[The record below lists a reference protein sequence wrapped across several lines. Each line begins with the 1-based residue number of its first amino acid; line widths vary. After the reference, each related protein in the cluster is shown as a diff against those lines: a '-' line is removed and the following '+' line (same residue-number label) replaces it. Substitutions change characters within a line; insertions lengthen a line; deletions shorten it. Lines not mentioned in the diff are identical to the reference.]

1 MQMGTTHILDT
12 LHTLRFL
19 TPYTHSLPLH
29 TPYMQIL
36 CVKYAYHM
44 QIVNETTEVGKEV
57 GVGGEQ
63 AGAGVSSTMLRKVKK
78 CEPSQVLLKVIYTC
92 IHGCFAHV
100 HRALLRIYI
109 RLFAGK

>member
-1 MQMGTTHILDT
+1 
-12 LHTLRFL
+12 
-19 TPYTHSLPLH
+19 
-29 TPYMQIL
+29 MQIL

-57 GVGGEQ
+57 GVGGGQ